1 MICKKC
7 KRENFDIHSSD
18 NHVILKCKVCKTIH
32 AKFDHPNYCCTHK
45 NLKIVKCQ
53 MADGRFFKSNMCI
66 NCLKNFGNV
75 KKTENEYMYVGY
87 EERQELREKI
97 QTEYYSLFKSVME
110 NKKYFKLDYYE
121 YLQTEEW
128 KIKRNQRLKID
139 NYTCQNCGIHTNLQ
153 VHHLDYSTI
162 FNESMND
169 LITMCKPCHFKLHE
183 ND

>member
-18 NHVILKCKVCKTIH
+18 NHIILKCKVCKTIH
-32 AKFDHPNYCCTHK
+32 TKFDHSNYCCIHK

-110 NKKYFKLDYYE
+110 NKKYFGSTFSIYSSRKSQNIRNKTRRNTLPLFSLLDFSCTTRYIRATRMTGSRYRRE
-121 YLQTEEW
+121 
-128 KIKRNQRLKID
+128 RD
-139 NYTCQNCGIHTNLQ
+139 
-153 VHHLDYSTI
+153 
-162 FNESMND
+162 
-169 LITMCKPCHFKLHE
+169 
-183 ND
+183 